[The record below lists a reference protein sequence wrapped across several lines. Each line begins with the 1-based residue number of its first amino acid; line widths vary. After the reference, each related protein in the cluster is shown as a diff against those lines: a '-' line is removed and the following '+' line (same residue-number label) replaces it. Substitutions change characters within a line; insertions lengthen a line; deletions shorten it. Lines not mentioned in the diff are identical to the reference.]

1 MSFFLLTFVLY
12 VSWFPVS
19 RSALDLPESE
29 RSVSMASGTGNVYKI
44 HVPERNNK
52 CC

>member
-1 MSFFLLTFVLY
+1 MFCNGCT
-12 VSWFPVS
+12 
-19 RSALDLPESE
+19 ALELPASE
-29 RSVSMASGTGNVYKI
+29 RSMSLASGTANVYKI